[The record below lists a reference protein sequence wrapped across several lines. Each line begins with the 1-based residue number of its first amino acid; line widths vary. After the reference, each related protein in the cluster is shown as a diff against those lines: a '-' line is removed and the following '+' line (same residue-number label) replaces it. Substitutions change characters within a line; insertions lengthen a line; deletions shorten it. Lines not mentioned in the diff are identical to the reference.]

1 MNFLQMP
8 THVFREDQSVTVSQR
23 SVTVSQQLVFRIEHS
38 MRRAVALEV
47 RDTFVHGG
55 GISTHTA
62 QCYQAFLTVTLLV
75 HAADHEP

>member
-23 SVTVSQQLVFRIEHS
+23 SVTVSQQLVFRIECS
-38 MRRAVALEV
+38 TRAVAFGV

-55 GISTHTA
+55 GICSHIA
-62 QCYQAFLTVTLLV
+62 QCNQAFLTVTLLV
-75 HAADHEP
+75 PAADHQP